1 MQRGEAPAA
10 VEKIEQA
17 SSAKIFS
24 GTARRQ
30 GLRFAEEAVLQTVKY
45 LLNLPHSS
53 PPLRRGQGW
62 WFAVLRSSA
71 AAIKMRR
78 RLYLSPSACSTD
90 LFLGGSLKI
99 NSYPAQQGDRVFR
112 AQP

>member
-1 MQRGEAPAA
+1 MPSLKFEPEVICPDGPSPAA

-17 SSAKIFS
+17 SSAMIFS

-62 WFAVLRSSA
+62 WFALLRSSA
-71 AAIKMRR
+71 GAIKMRR
-78 RLYLSPSACSTD
+78 RHLIST
-90 LFLGGSLKI
+90 
-99 NSYPAQQGDRVFR
+99 V
-112 AQP
+112 